1 VEETSDIEKVL
12 EARMTQQPRRLGYRF
27 GIILNTT
34 LGNKTRYLNFR
45 KYAERDAS
53 IDFEWAPVSHYGPD
67 PDSRPWRF
75 LPAGLRMRLFVLQQ
89 TLPVMRRL
97 DQFDAVMV
105 HLFEAD
111 VILPLRRLFKKSP
124 LLFSS
129 TDSAPIVD
137 RANYPLYPDD
147 LKKPVWRQKLRLA
160 IDFWQIRNIDHF
172 VPFSKWG
179 GDILEKGCGAPADR
193 VHPIHV
199 GIDLE
204 IWPRL
209 VRTEMPVGR
218 VKILFVG
225 GDFVRKGGDLLLEVF
240 SARFSDVADLH
251 LVSRQ
256 APQALPPHAYAHR
269 DLNPNDGRLRE
280 LYATSDFFVLPST
293 ADLIAWG
300 YIEALS
306 CGLPVI
312 GTDTGAT
319 RELVRSGQTGLL
331 IPVGDA
337 GALASAMQ
345 TLIDDPALRQRM
357 GHNGRELIE
366 EHYSAAVNV
375 PRILRVM
382 KDAVDQRRQVPR

>member
-1 VEETSDIEKVL
+1 
-12 EARMTQQPRRLGYRF
+12 MTQRPARPIYRLGF
-27 GIILNTT
+27 ILNIT
-34 LGNKTRYLNFR
+34 LGNKTRYLNLR

-53 IDFEWAPVSHYGPD
+53 AHFEWAPVSHHDPD
-67 PDSRPWRF
+67 PESRPWRF

-97 DQFDAVMV
+97 DQLDAVMV

-111 VILPLRRLFKKSP
+111 VILPLRRLLRKSP

-129 TDSAPIVD
+129 TDEAPIVD
-137 RANYPLYPDD
+137 RANYPLYPHDMD
-147 LKKPVWRQKLRLA
+147 KPVWRQKLRLA
-160 IDFWQIRNIDHF
+160 IDLWRIRNTDHF

-209 VRTEMPVGR
+209 VRTERAAGR

-240 SARFSDVADLH
+240 SARFSDVAELH

-256 APQALPPHAYAHR
+256 APQVLPLHVYAHR

-280 LYATSDFFVLPST
+280 LYASSDFFVLPST

-300 YIEALS
+300 YVEALA

-319 RELVRSGQTGLL
+319 RELVRNGQTGLL
-331 IPVGDA
+331 IPVGDV
-337 GALASAMQ
+337 GALAAAMQ
-345 TLIDDPALRQRM
+345 TLIDDPALRLRM

-366 EHYSAAVNV
+366 QHYSAAVNV
-375 PRILRVM
+375 PRILQVM
-382 KDAVDQRRQVPR
+382 KDAVDQRRQKP

>member
-1 VEETSDIEKVL
+1 
-12 EARMTQQPRRLGYRF
+12 MTEPSRPPRYRF
-27 GIILNTT
+27 GFILNTT
-34 LGNKTRYLNFR
+34 LGNKTRYLNLR
-45 KYAERDAS
+45 KYAERDTS
-53 IDFEWAPVSHYGPD
+53 VHFEWAPVSHYDPD
-67 PDSRPWRF
+67 PDSRPWRS

-97 DQFDAVMV
+97 DQLDAVMV

-111 VILPLRRLFKKSP
+111 VILPARRVFKKWP
-124 LLFSS
+124 VLFSS
-129 TDSAPIVD
+129 TDEAPIVD
-137 RANYPLYPDD
+137 RATYPLYPDE

-160 IDFWQIRNIDHF
+160 IDRWRIRNTDHF

-209 VRTEMPVGR
+209 ARTERQGGR

-240 SARFSDVADLH
+240 SARFSDVAELH

-256 APQALPPHAYAHR
+256 APEVLPPHVHAHR

-319 RELVRSGQTGLL
+319 RELVRSGQTGVL

-337 GALASAMQ
+337 GALAQAMQ
-345 TLIDDPALRQRM
+345 SLIDDPGLRLRM
-357 GHNGRELIE
+357 GQNGRELIE
-366 EHYSAAVNV
+366 QHYSAAVNV
-375 PRILRVM
+375 PRILQVM
-382 KDAVDQRRQVPR
+382 KDAVDQRLQTH

>member
-1 VEETSDIEKVL
+1 MRMSQQT
-12 EARMTQQPRRLGYRF
+12 ARPFYRLGF
-27 GIILNTT
+27 ILNTT

-53 IDFEWAPVSHYGPD
+53 VHFEWAPVSHYDAD
-67 PDSRPWRF
+67 PGSRPWRF
-75 LPAGLRMRLFVLQQ
+75 LPAGLSMRLFVLQQ

-97 DQFDAVMV
+97 DQLDAVMV

-111 VILPLRRLFKKSP
+111 VILPVRRLFKKSP
-124 LLFSS
+124 VLFSS
-129 TDSAPIVD
+129 TDEAPIVD
-137 RANYPLYPDD
+137 RATYPLYPDEV
-147 LKKPVWRQKLRLA
+147 KKPVWRQKLRLA
-160 IDFWQIRNIDHF
+160 VDRWRVRNTDHF
-172 VPFSKWG
+172 VPFSRWG
-179 GDILEKGCGAPADR
+179 GDILEKGCGAPAGR

-209 VRTEMPVGR
+209 ARAERQGGR

-225 GDFVRKGGDLLLEVF
+225 GDFVRKGGDLLLEAF
-240 SARFSDVADLH
+240 STRFSSVAELH

-256 APQALPPHAYAHR
+256 APQVLPPHVYAHR

-280 LYATSDFFVLPST
+280 LYATCDFFVLPST

-319 RELVRSGQTGLL
+319 RELVRSGETGFL

-337 GALASAMQ
+337 GALAEAMQ
-345 TLIDDPALRQRM
+345 ALIDDPALRQRM

-366 EHYSAAVNV
+366 QHYSAAINV
-375 PRILRVM
+375 PRILKVM
-382 KDAVDQRRQVPR
+382 KDAVDQHRQKPRS